1 MPTQRQIGIG
11 LFLILFL
18 TSAACLVYYLI
29 LLPAKTPLV
38 AAIAVEYRWP
48 LPPNGWAR
56 EDLDSL
62 TNALGGQT
70 VSIREV
76 PFSGASNAQKL
87 GEQIELAGR
96 RVARHGTVL
105 VYLSAHGAVDGEGQP
120 CLVLPEAD
128 PVDSGTWLPLS
139 QLLQQLKSIEQR
151 SGCRHLLI
159 LDCNRQRENLSL
171 GLLDNRFAESVG
183 EAVTK
188 VNAPGLVVLNSTSR
202 DQTGWASVQ
211 LQGSVFGAYL
221 RLGMAGDADRD
232 QNGSVSLRELH
243 RYLQQHVDTWARD
256 HRNARQTPTLYPADA
271 ADFPVAWSLNSR
283 ALRRLKEDLEQPTAK
298 RFPSGERLA
307 RLWDLHDR
315 IMAVQPAHVAPLVWP
330 QIEHQLVWLEQAA
343 LAGEAYRTTFD
354 RLGQSLD
361 DQLNSILAA
370 IRSPEQQPG
379 PRRLLPPGWPPSCPV
394 TRLSW
399 PRNSPS
405 RRRRWPSIWG

>member
-1 MPTQRQIGIG
+1 MPPQRRIGIG
-11 LFLILFL
+11 LLLILFL
-18 TSAACLVYYLI
+18 TSAAFLVYYLI

-38 AAIAVEYRWP
+38 AAVAVEYRWP

-62 TNALGGQT
+62 TNSLGGQT

-76 PFSGASNAQKL
+76 PFSGSSNAQKL

-120 CLVLPEAD
+120 CLVLPQAD

-171 GLLDNRFAESVG
+171 GLLDNRFAEGVG
-183 EAVTK
+183 EAVNK

-202 DQTGWASVQ
+202 DQMAWASVQ

-232 QNGSVSLRELH
+232 QNGSVSLHELH

-283 ALRRLKEDLEQPTAK
+283 ALRRLKEDLEQPTAT
-298 RFPSGERLA
+298 RFPSRERLA

-315 IMAVQPAHVAPLVWP
+315 VMAVQPAHVAPLVWP

-343 LAGEAYRTTFD
+343 LAGEAYHATFD

-370 IRSPEQQPG
+370 VRSPEQQPDRDG
-379 PRRLLPPGWPPSCPV
+379 FSRQAGRRPV
-394 TRLSW
+394 R
-399 PRNSPS
+399 
-405 RRRRWPSIWG
+405 